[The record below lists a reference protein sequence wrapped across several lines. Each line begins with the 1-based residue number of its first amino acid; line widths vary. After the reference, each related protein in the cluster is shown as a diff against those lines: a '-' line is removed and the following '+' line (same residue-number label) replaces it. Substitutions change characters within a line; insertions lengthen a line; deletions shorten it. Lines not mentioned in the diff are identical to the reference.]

1 MVRYG
6 KTDWPKWL
14 PEARCRAQY
23 SKRHVFRRFVDDD
36 QHVVVAR
43 CSMASCFVEGQVMVV
58 CKMKDDFPEQCDF
71 LAMNVDDGK
80 YADFRKIS
88 KAIYE

>member
-1 MVRYG
+1 
-6 KTDWPKWL
+6 
-14 PEARCRAQY
+14 
-23 SKRHVFRRFVDDD
+23 
-36 QHVVVAR
+36 
-43 CSMASCFVEGQVMVV
+43 MASCFVEGQVMVV